1 MRLLLLL
8 LCISLVQPA
17 MARKWSMAAQEPM
30 GGDITMNLIR
40 QQWLR
45 EQPKQKTTAIQYRF
59 VAWNYRHTDTTTLL
73 DSSHYFYSGNRGSLN
88 NNNVNLLG
96 DNYIP
101 NYYGVYQYGNPLE
114 VQNLFCDSS
123 KLWITQN
130 NVYKLADQRHYQYN
144 SNNQTI
150 YLTDRNTTEYTIGY
164 NTAGK
169 YDSIMVADTFGSG
182 GTGMYVPK
190 NTTHCYYD
198 ASQKRI
204 YDSTVLLYG
213 NNPGIWVKYGYVYD
227 AAGNLVERWI
237 YQWNSI
243 DSTWDGINKWL
254 YSYTSNN
261 YLQSAMLQV
270 NSFNQWQNYQVDSF
284 TYTGS
289 TNSLYTFYA
298 RYSWD
303 GNQNMWRPPY
313 NNIATGYSINPQ
325 GLWDTIYYY
334 RADTMTNGWNIVEKD
349 PITYDNNQL
358 LTKIEGYGYHNGVW
372 DTAPIDSS
380 HYYYESYGTA
390 PTTVAQHSPL
400 QYAIRAYPNPVSQ
413 TLHLQVTGELHQEQ
427 LHCTIV
433 NMLGQVVFAQTGI
446 ADIQMTGWAK
456 GIYALYITDE
466 QARKV
471 YAETIVKE

>member
-1 MRLLLLL
+1 
-8 LCISLVQPA
+8 
-17 MARKWSMAAQEPM
+17 
-30 GGDITMNLIR
+30 
-40 QQWLR
+40 
-45 EQPKQKTTAIQYRF
+45 
-59 VAWNYRHTDTTTLL
+59 
-73 DSSHYFYSGNRGSLN
+73 
-88 NNNVNLLG
+88 
-96 DNYIP
+96 
-101 NYYGVYQYGNPLE
+101 
-114 VQNLFCDSS
+114 
-123 KLWITQN
+123 
-130 NVYKLADQRHYQYN
+130 
-144 SNNQTI
+144 
-150 YLTDRNTTEYTIGY
+150 
-164 NTAGK
+164 
-169 YDSIMVADTFGSG
+169 MVADTFGSG

-213 NNPGIWVKYGYVYD
+213 NNPGIWVKYGYIYD
-227 AAGNLVERWI
+227 AVGNLLERWI
-237 YQWNSI
+237 YQWNST
-243 DSTWDGINKWL
+243 DSTWNGINKWL

-334 RADTMTNGWNIVEKD
+334 RADTMTNGWNIIEKD

-400 QYAIRAYPNPVSQ
+400 QYAIQAFPNPVSQ

-427 LHCTIV
+427 LHCIIV
-433 NMLGQVVFAQTGI
+433 NMLGQVMYTQTGI
-446 ADIQMTGWAK
+446 ADIQTTGWAK
-456 GIYALYITDE
+456 GIYALYITEE
-466 QARKV
+466 QAHKV
-471 YAETIVKE
+471 YTETIVKE